1 MSFHVK
7 PFEKKFL
14 KKRFS
19 LQISSK
25 PLSPQET
32 EHIKKEK
39 EKKLHE
45 SLQTKGEVNILR
57 GEKKLQLQKFF
68 LM

>member
-1 MSFHVK
+1 
-7 PFEKKFL
+7 L

-45 SLQTKGEVNILR
+45 SLQTKGEVNISR